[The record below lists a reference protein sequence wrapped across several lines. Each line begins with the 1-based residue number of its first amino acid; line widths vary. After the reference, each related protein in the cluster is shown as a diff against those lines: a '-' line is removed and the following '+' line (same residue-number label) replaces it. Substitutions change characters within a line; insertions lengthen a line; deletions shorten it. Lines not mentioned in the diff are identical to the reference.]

1 LDHGAWRKTE
11 RESGVTFGVAQTQSD
26 SAVMA
31 QTAAKFDHVN
41 QSLQQMLSTLMSELS
56 TLNSTWKGLGAAAF
70 EQVKQQYEADL
81 KKLNQAL
88 ADTAE
93 SIRVSGVGYHST
105 DSDAASRLSGTGG
118 NFSLPL

>member
-1 LDHGAWRKTE
+1 
-11 RESGVTFGVAQTQSD
+11 VTSGVAQTQSD

-41 QSLQQMLSTLMSELS
+41 ESLQSMLSTLMTELS
-56 TLNSTWKGLGAAAF
+56 TLNSTWRGLGATAF
-70 EQVKQQYEADL
+70 EQVRAQYEADL
-81 KKLNQAL
+81 KSLNQAL

-93 SIRVSGVGYHST
+93 SIRASGVGYHTT
-105 DSDAASRLSGTGG
+105 DTDAASRLSSTGG